1 MDVEIPF
8 NSLKYGF
15 EKYRDEY
22 IQAATRVLDSGWYVL
37 GKEVEAFESEFAK
50 WLGLDHCVGL
60 NSGLDALI
68 LALKAMEI
76 GQGDEVI
83 VPANTYIA
91 SILAITD
98 NHLKPVLVE
107 PDISRIAGMNLAHH
121 NIAPYS
127 CTNYSRVEVL
137 Q

>member
-50 WLGLDHCVGL
+50 
-60 NSGLDALI
+60 
-68 LALKAMEI
+68 M
-76 GQGDEVI
+76 
-83 VPANTYIA
+83 
-91 SILAITD
+91 
-98 NHLKPVLVE
+98 
-107 PDISRIAGMNLAHH
+107 AG
-121 NIAPYS
+121 
-127 CTNYSRVEVL
+127 T
-137 Q
+137 